1 MAPDKRKMSL
11 NFKLSPARLEKML
24 RWTKYA
30 FLFAWLSLILF
41 GCGGGGGGG
50 SSSSSSNPP
59 AGTSSSITLSWET
72 PVSQAD
78 GKPLTD
84 LSGFNIYY
92 GKSPLAYGERIDA
105 GNVRTYTLQNLPAGS
120 YYLAITAYDSEG
132 NETDFSPE
140 VAKSIP

>member
-1 MAPDKRKMSL
+1 MH
-11 NFKLSPARLEKML
+11 
-24 RWTKYA
+24 RWIKYA
-30 FLFAWLSLILF
+30 SLFAWLSLILS

-72 PVSQAD
+72 PVSAAD
-78 GKPLTD
+78 GKPLAD

-92 GKSPLAYGERIDA
+92 GKSSLAYSERIDA
-105 GNVRTYTLQNLPAGS
+105 GNGRTYTLENLPSGT
-120 YYLAITAYDSEG
+120 YYLAITAYDSAG

-140 VAKSIP
+140 IAKSIP